1 MQHAGRAKLRQ
12 VTKVRELL
20 PATGTGGDTGPPP
33 VEYSAAI
40 DRYLAQA
47 GLGSGSRR
55 VYRISLASWA
65 WPLVGKLTPH
75 GTQRRRLPP
84 PIVPLALLDDPL
96 SGPRLIAAVTERA
109 ATAGR
114 RTVNREL
121 SALRSAV
128 AWWQDQRWI
137 SGDPTAGL
145 RHLPGA
151 RRAQPPL
158 TGDQVT
164 GLFRLRVGL
173 REAAFWRVLC
183 DSGAPAAQVLS
194 LDISGLDLAHSRGR
208 VHTPR
213 PGIWIGWSPGT
224 SDLLRWLVAGRPEG
238 PVFVTSHRAPAHTA
252 RADVCPVTGR
262 ARMSYRRAAE
272 IFTTATAPL
281 DPAGRGWTL
290 HQLRPAGCP
299 APGRSG

>member
-1 MQHAGRAKLRQ
+1 M
-12 VTKVRELL
+12 TKVRELL
-20 PATGTGGDTGPPP
+20 PATDGADTGPPP

-65 WPLVGKLTPH
+65 WPLVGKLTPR
-75 GTQRRRLPP
+75 GPGRRGLPP

-96 SGPRLIAAVTERA
+96 SGPRLTAAVAGRA
-109 ATAGR
+109 ATAGT

-121 SALRSAV
+121 SALRGAV

-151 RRAQPPL
+151 RRAQAPL
-158 TGDQVT
+158 TRDQVT
-164 GLFRLRVGL
+164 RLFRLPIGL
-173 REAAFWRVLC
+173 REHAFWRVLY

-194 LDISGLDLAHSRGR
+194 LDIGGLDLAHSRGR
-208 VHTPR
+208 VSMPR
-213 PGIWIGWSPGT
+213 PGIWIGWSPAA

-238 PVFVTSHRAPAHTA
+238 PVFVTSRRAPAHTA
-252 RADVCPVTGR
+252 RGDVCPVTAR

-272 IFTTATAPL
+272 IFTAATAPL
-281 DPAGRGWTL
+281 DAAGRGWTL
-290 HQLRPAGCP
+290 HQLQHARCYAPA
-299 APGRSG
+299 RSG